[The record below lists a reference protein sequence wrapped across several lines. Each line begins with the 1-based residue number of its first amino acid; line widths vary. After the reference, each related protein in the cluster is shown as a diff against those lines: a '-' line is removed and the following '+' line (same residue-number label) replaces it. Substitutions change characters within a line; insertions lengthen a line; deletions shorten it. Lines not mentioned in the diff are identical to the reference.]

1 MGSLYSE
8 TPGWLHP
15 VPAWLKLLLMAVLG
29 TVLFWLHT
37 PPQMLVAAG
46 CALLLWLSLGR
57 ATRPAR
63 RLMLSVLFTSALVA
77 AFQWWSGRPVLAL
90 TSSLRLASACCLGI
104 ALTVTTRPADILDVL
119 ERLLSPLRRIGMKP
133 ERIALQMGLMLRF
146 IEHFL
151 MQWKKL
157 DDAHRLRTGKAGGL
171 RLIAPLTIQLL
182 QTARRVGDALYARLG
197 D

>member
-1 MGSLYSE
+1 MGSLYCE

-15 VPAWLKLLLMAVLG
+15 VPAWLKLLLVGVLG
-29 TVLFWLHT
+29 TLLFWLHT
-37 PPQMLVAAG
+37 PAQMGVAAA
-46 CALLLWLSLGR
+46 CALLLWISLGQ

-77 AFQWWSGRPVLAL
+77 AFQLWSGRLELAI

-119 ERLLSPLRRIGMKP
+119 ERLLSPLRFLGLKP

-151 MQWKKL
+151 LQWKKL
-157 DDAHRLRTGKAGGL
+157 DDAHRLRTGRPGGL